1 MHVQRSLHY
10 CIKIALQFCFG
21 SVFTST
27 IEGHKCISLVKL
39 FVFLFVCLFVHK
51 RKLAITRHCSSDI
64 PRKPSKHNVCRKCV
78 SYQDIFEYK
87 TRFKQAFSCWTIIS
101 CTSILIFSRSRKAA
115 LVCVC
120 SSRAFLASLDFF
132 AEALFFLLR
141 SQ

>member
-1 MHVQRSLHY
+1 MPVQRSLHY
-10 CIKIALQFCFG
+10 CIKIALQFCFS

-27 IEGHKCISLVKL
+27 VEGHKCISLVK
-39 FVFLFVCLFVHK
+39 VFVCLFVHK
-51 RKLAITRHCSSDI
+51 RKLAITRHCSSDLA
-64 PRKPSKHNVCRKCV
+64 RKPPKHNVCRKCV

-101 CTSILIFSRSRKAA
+101 CASILIFSRSRKAA
-115 LVCVC
+115 LICVC